1 MYRIFLILIFV
12 LLTSGCANAP
22 KTDSNHLATQAIC
35 CENVTKINFVQQNR
49 KQQVKY
55 DLKQQSVRSFGA
67 FNSPFV
73 AIEKPENSRFVQ
85 VFSYANGLFV
95 NNATFVYPLVQV
107 YDNDKKLISSVK
119 PYEAWKNGLPTTLDM
134 QGNLFY
140 KTQFTLPTNAAY
152 LLFYVDSR
160 LVGESVTI
168 NWRSNVG
175 GSDYRTLQ
183 FTNYAKV
190 GINFL

>member
-1 MYRIFLILIFV
+1 MYRIYLILIFV
-12 LLTSGCANAP
+12 LLLSGCANAP
-22 KTDSNHLATQAIC
+22 KTDSNHLAIQPVC
-35 CENVTKINFVQQNR
+35 CENVTDISFEKQVR
-49 KQQVKY
+49 KQQIIY
-55 DLKQQSVRSFGA
+55 DLKKQSVRPFGV

-107 YDNDKKLISSVK
+107 FDNDKKLISSLK
-119 PYEAWKNGLPTTLDM
+119 PYEAWKNGLPTTLDL

-152 LLFYVDSR
+152 LLFYVDIR
-160 LVGESVTI
+160 LVGESVAI

-175 GSDYRTLQ
+175 GSDYRTIQ
-183 FTNYAKV
+183 FTNYAKL